1 MNIKK
6 ILQNQ
11 YIYSVLTKLVVVAIG
26 FLNSM
31 LLARYLGPELKGMAA
46 TATNY
51 ANIFSIVIT
60 FGLQEAYPFFRKK
73 REHDK
78 YISEYMSFVIVLFMI
93 YAIVAW
99 LFFVVCKPQMEVVAC
114 IIVTFIMG
122 YALIVNYV
130 ALVESPNKRN
140 TAMTVMYVID
150 LAVLLVLYLF
160 VPQSYMIAIFLTAF
174 VFLMQS
180 IYYSVTLKFTF
191 QLQSIKISDVQEY
204 LKFGFFPMIALLL
217 TTLNYRVDVIML
229 RAAPE
234 VSYAQIGVY
243 SVGVSLAEKVFMI
256 PNAVKEILL
265 SKLANGKNEEEV
277 CKTIRMCWPICL
289 LSTAAIVVLGKTFVN
304 LFYGEAYSNAYSTT
318 IICVFGTVFMIFFK
332 MISTYNVV
340 NGKQKVNLLLLL
352 VADFINIVLN
362 ALLIPKYGTN
372 GAAIASDI
380 SYFICAVLFVAYFCK
395 TEKITLKDIVLL
407 QKSDLKILKKYNGK

>member
-1 MNIKK
+1 MNINK
-6 ILQNQ
+6 IFQNQ
-11 YIYSVLTKLVVVAIG
+11 YIYSVLTKIVVVAIG
-26 FLNSM
+26 FLNSIV
-31 LLARYLGPELKGMAA
+31 LARYLGPELKGMAA

-73 REHDK
+73 REKDK
-78 YISEYMSFVIVLFMI
+78 YISEYMSFVIVLFIAYTIVSGIFSLI
-93 YAIVAW
+93 Y
-99 LFFVVCKPQMEVVAC
+99 KPPLEIATC
-114 IIVTFIMG
+114 IIVTLVMG
-122 YALIVNYV
+122 YSLIVNYV

-140 TAMTVMYVID
+140 SAMTVMYVID
-150 LAVLLVLYLF
+150 LAVLVALYLF
-160 VPQSYMIAIFLTAF
+160 IPQSYLIAIFLTSF
-174 VFLMQS
+174 IFLIQA
-180 IYYSVTLKFTF
+180 IYYSIALKFKF
-191 QLQSIKISDVQEY
+191 DFHLIRRRDVFEY
-204 LKFGFFPMIALLL
+204 IKFGFFPMIALLL

-229 RAAPE
+229 RTAPE

-265 SKLANGKNEEEV
+265 SKLANGKNENEV
-277 CKTIRMCWPICL
+277 CKTIRMCWPICF
-289 LSTAAIVVLGKTFVN
+289 LSTIGIIVLGKPFVN

-340 NGKQKVNLLLLL
+340 NGKQRINLILLL
-352 VADFINIVLN
+352 VADFINVILN

-380 SYFICAVLFVAYFCK
+380 SYFICATLFVIYFCNS
-395 TEKITLKDIVLL
+395 EKIALKEVVLL
-407 QKSDLKILKKYNGK
+407 QKSDLKILKK

>member
-6 ILQNQ
+6 VLTNQ
-11 YIYSVLTKLVVVAIG
+11 YIYSIATKIVIVAIG

-31 LLARYLGPELKGMAA
+31 VLARYLGPELKGMAV
-46 TATNY
+46 TAVNY

-73 REHDK
+73 HAKKIFLSEFMSLVIALFGL
-78 YISEYMSFVIVLFMI
+78 YALISITVFWVVKPPVEVI
-93 YAIVAW
+93 
-99 LFFVVCKPQMEVVAC
+99 AC
-114 IIVTFIMG
+114 IIVTLVMG

-140 TAMTVMYVID
+140 SAMAVMYIVD
-150 LAVLLVLYLF
+150 FAVLLFMYVF
-160 VPQSYMIAIFLTAF
+160 IPQSYIIAIFLTAL
-174 VFLMQS
+174 VFMMQAL
-180 IYYSVTLKFTF
+180 YYSLAMKFKFDLKF
-191 QLQSIKISDVQEY
+191 IKMKDVWEY
-204 LKFGFFPMIALLL
+204 TKFGLFPMIALLL

-234 VSYAQIGVY
+234 ISYAQIGVY

-265 SKLANGKNEEEV
+265 SKLANGKSGDEV

-289 LSTAAIVVLGKTFVN
+289 LSTVVIIIFGKPFVN
-304 LFYGEAYSNAYSTT
+304 LFYGEVYNNAYSITA
-318 IICVFGTVFMIFFK
+318 ICVFGTVFMIFFK
-332 MISTYNVV
+332 MISTYNVA

-352 VADFINIVLN
+352 IADVINILLN
-362 ALLIPKYGTN
+362 ALLIPQYGTN
-372 GAAIASDI
+372 GAAIASDV
-380 SYFICAVLFVAYFCK
+380 SYFICAVMFVAYFCK
-395 TEKITLKDIVLL
+395 VEQI
-407 QKSDLKILKKYNGK
+407 SLKKVLCLRKEDFTFIKN